1 MSWHHKRKFLQIAGE
16 STAKAISK
24 SKDLSIEEKSPERIP
39 QSNKLNIDQPPNSR
53 KQLNKWRG
61 EIDSQAFWNLFHKE
75 RHTNIIDSR
84 YKQYLNELE
93 LARVEI
99 LGGKTYEGTISNI
112 TSSTANRFNDAFSN
126 NDEKDLIPPI
136 ALNIFLKELC
146 GMKMPSSTITLFK
159 SIKKTLNPHKK
170 SFEDLIDCLEN
181 QDDYENQAIQILKKI
196 IELDDKEDQPQSN
209 NDNETKGDD
218 KDTDDES
225 DDSQNA
231 QTEDVDSSTDEVNTI
246 DDVEYETSEVDDTSV
261 QEEIDID
268 REFFEQD
275 FAKTNQPYYAF
286 TDKFDEVINAS
297 DLATDQEI
305 RRLREQLDR
314 FIEPHKI
321 TIGKLANR
329 LQRLLMAQQ
338 KREWSFN
345 LDEGILDTARL
356 SRVITKPGSPLS
368 FKLESE
374 NEFKD
379 TVVTLLIDSSGSMR
393 GRSMTLAAICGD
405 IIGSTLDRCNIKTEI
420 LGFTTKHWKGGEARK
435 LWISQGSNANPGRLN
450 DLRHIIFKSADDP
463 FRRSRKNFGV
473 MLREGLLKENIDGE
487 ALLWSFKRLLP
498 RQEQRKILIV
508 ISDGAPVDDSTLS
521 SNHSDYLENHLKAV
535 INKIELSKYV
545 ELLAIG
551 IGHDVSKYYDQ
562 SITINRAEEL
572 GEVLLNE
579 LTQLLTDSSL
589 KIN

>member
-1 MSWHHKRKFLQIAGE
+1 MSWQHKRKFLQTAGE

-24 SKDLSIEEKSPERIP
+24 SKDLFIEAKSPERIP

-53 KQLNKWRG
+53 RQLNKWRG

-75 RHTNIIDSR
+75 SPKMIDSR
-84 YKQYLNELE
+84 YKQYLDELE

-112 TSSTANRFNDAFSN
+112 TSSTANRFNEAFAS
-126 NDEKDLIPPI
+126 NDEKDPIPPI
-136 ALNIFLKELC
+136 ALNIFLKELY
-146 GMKMPSSTITLFK
+146 GIEMPSSTITLFR
-159 SIKKTLNPHKK
+159 SIKKILNPHKK
-170 SFEDLIDCLEN
+170 SFENLIDCLED
-181 QDDYENQAIQILKKI
+181 QDNYESQAIKILKKI
-196 IELDDKEDQPQSN
+196 IVLDDDEDQSHSN
-209 NDNETKGDD
+209 HDNETQGDD
-218 KDTDDES
+218 QDIEDENN
-225 DDSQNA
+225 DSQTTE
-231 QTEDVDSSTDEVNTI
+231 TEDVDSSIDEVDAI
-246 DDVEYETSEVDDTSV
+246 DDVEYEASEVDDTSV

-275 FAKTNQPYYAF
+275 FAKSNQPYYAF

-297 DLATDQEI
+297 DLATEQEI

-551 IGHDVSKYYDQ
+551 IGHDVSKYYDR

-579 LTQLLTDSSL
+579 LTQLLTDTSL
-589 KIN
+589 KTA

>member
-1 MSWHHKRKFLQIAGE
+1 MSWQHKRKFLQTAGE

-24 SKDLSIEEKSPERIP
+24 SKDLLIEAKSPERIP
-39 QSNKLNIDQPPNSR
+39 QSNRLNIDQPPNSR
-53 KQLNKWRG
+53 RQLNKWRG

-75 RHTNIIDSR
+75 SPKMIDSR

-112 TSSTANRFNDAFSN
+112 TSSTANRFNEAFAS
-126 NDEKDLIPPI
+126 NDEKDPIPPI
-136 ALNIFLKELC
+136 ALNIFLKELY
-146 GMKMPSSTITLFK
+146 GIKMPSSTITLFR
-159 SIKKTLNPHKK
+159 SIKKILNPHKK
-170 SFEDLIDCLEN
+170 SFEKLIDYLEN
-181 QDDYENQAIQILKKI
+181 QDNYESQAMKIIKKI
-196 IELDDKEDQPQSN
+196 IVLDDNEDQSPSN
-209 NDNETKGDD
+209 HDNETQGDNQD
-218 KDTDDES
+218 IEDENN
-225 DDSQNA
+225 DSQTTE
-231 QTEDVDSSTDEVNTI
+231 TEDVDSSIDEVDAI

-275 FAKTNQPYYAF
+275 FAKSNQPYYAF

-297 DLATDQEI
+297 DLATEQEI

-435 LWISQGSNANPGRLN
+435 LWISQGSNTNPGRLN

-535 INKIELSKYV
+535 INKIESSKYV

-551 IGHDVSKYYDQ
+551 IGHDVSKYYDR

-579 LTQLLTDSSL
+579 LTQLLTDTSL
-589 KIN
+589 KTA

>member
-1 MSWHHKRKFLQIAGE
+1 MSWQHKRKFLQTAGE

-24 SKDLSIEEKSPERIP
+24 SKDLLIEAKSPERIP

-53 KQLNKWRG
+53 RQLNKWRG

-75 RHTNIIDSR
+75 SPKMIDSR

-112 TSSTANRFNDAFSN
+112 TSSTANRFNEAFAS
-126 NDEKDLIPPI
+126 NDEKDPIPPI
-136 ALNIFLKELC
+136 ALNIFLKELY
-146 GMKMPSSTITLFK
+146 GIKMPSSTIALFR
-159 SIKKTLNPHKK
+159 SIKKILNPHKK
-170 SFEDLIDCLEN
+170 SFEKLIDYLEN
-181 QDDYENQAIQILKKI
+181 QDNYESQAMKIIKKI
-196 IELDDKEDQPQSN
+196 IVLDDNEDQSPSN
-209 NDNETKGDD
+209 HDNETQGDNQD
-218 KDTDDES
+218 IEDENN
-225 DDSQNA
+225 DSQTTE
-231 QTEDVDSSTDEVNTI
+231 TEDVDSSIDEVDAI

-275 FAKTNQPYYAF
+275 FAKSNQPYYAF

-297 DLATDQEI
+297 DLATEQEI

-435 LWISQGSNANPGRLN
+435 LWISQGSNTNPGRLN

-535 INKIELSKYV
+535 INKIESSKYV

-551 IGHDVSKYYDQ
+551 IGHDVSKYYDR

-579 LTQLLTDSSL
+579 LTQLLTDTSL
-589 KIN
+589 KTA

>member
-1 MSWHHKRKFLQIAGE
+1 MSWQHKRKFLQTAGE

-24 SKDLSIEEKSPERIP
+24 SKDLFIEAKSPERIP

-53 KQLNKWRG
+53 RQLNKWRG

-75 RHTNIIDSR
+75 SPKMIDSR
-84 YKQYLNELE
+84 YKQYLDELE

-112 TSSTANRFNDAFSN
+112 TSSTANRFNEAFAN

-136 ALNIFLKELC
+136 ALNIFLKELY
-146 GMKMPSSTITLFK
+146 GIKMPTSTITLFR
-159 SIKKTLNPHKK
+159 SIKKILNPHKK
-170 SFEDLIDCLEN
+170 SFENLIDYLED
-181 QDDYENQAIQILKKI
+181 QDNYESQAIKILKKI
-196 IELDDKEDQPQSN
+196 IVLDDDEDQSHSN
-209 NDNETKGDD
+209 HDNETQGDD
-218 KDTDDES
+218 QDIEDENN
-225 DDSQNA
+225 DSQTTE
-231 QTEDVDSSTDEVNTI
+231 TEDVDSSIDEVDAI
-246 DDVEYETSEVDDTSV
+246 DDVEYEASEVDDTSV

-275 FAKTNQPYYAF
+275 FAKSNQPYYAF

-297 DLATDQEI
+297 DLATEQEI

-551 IGHDVSKYYDQ
+551 IGHDVSKYYDR

-579 LTQLLTDSSL
+579 LTQLLTDTSL
-589 KIN
+589 KTA

>member
-1 MSWHHKRKFLQIAGE
+1 MSWQHKRKFLQTAGE

-24 SKDLSIEEKSPERIP
+24 SKDLFIEAKSPERIP

-53 KQLNKWRG
+53 RQLNKWRG

-75 RHTNIIDSR
+75 SPKMIDSR

-112 TSSTANRFNDAFSN
+112 TSSTANRFNEAFAN
-126 NDEKDLIPPI
+126 YDEKNSIPPI
-136 ALNIFLKELC
+136 ALNIFLKELY
-146 GMKMPSSTITLFK
+146 GIKMPSSTITLFR
-159 SIKKTLNPHKK
+159 SIKKILNPHKK
-170 SFEDLIDCLEN
+170 SIEKLIDYLED
-181 QDDYENQAIQILKKI
+181 QDNFESQAIKILKKI
-196 IELDDKEDQPQSN
+196 IVLDDDEDQSHSN
-209 NDNETKGDD
+209 HDNETQGNDQD
-218 KDTDDES
+218 IEDENN
-225 DDSQNA
+225 DSQTTE
-231 QTEDVDSSTDEVNTI
+231 TEDVDSSIDEVDAI
-246 DDVEYETSEVDDTSV
+246 DDVEYEASEVDDTSV

-275 FAKTNQPYYAF
+275 FAKSNQPYYAF

-297 DLATDQEI
+297 DLATEQEI

-551 IGHDVSKYYDQ
+551 IGHDVSKYYDR

-579 LTQLLTDSSL
+579 LTQLLTDTSL
-589 KIN
+589 KTA

>member
-1 MSWHHKRKFLQIAGE
+1 MSWQHKRKFLQTAGE

-24 SKDLSIEEKSPERIP
+24 SKDLFIEAKSPERIP

-53 KQLNKWRG
+53 RQLNKWRG

-75 RHTNIIDSR
+75 SPKMIDSR
-84 YKQYLNELE
+84 YKQYLDELE

-112 TSSTANRFNDAFSN
+112 TSSTANRFNEAFAS
-126 NDEKDLIPPI
+126 NDEKDPIPPI
-136 ALNIFLKELC
+136 ALNIFLKELY
-146 GMKMPSSTITLFK
+146 GIKMPTSTITLFR
-159 SIKKTLNPHKK
+159 SIKKILNPHKK
-170 SFEDLIDCLEN
+170 SFENLIDYLED
-181 QDDYENQAIQILKKI
+181 QDNYESQAIKILKKI
-196 IELDDKEDQPQSN
+196 IVLDDDEDQSHSN
-209 NDNETKGDD
+209 HDNETQGDD
-218 KDTDDES
+218 QDIEDENN
-225 DDSQNA
+225 DSQTTE
-231 QTEDVDSSTDEVNTI
+231 TEDVDSSIDEVDAI
-246 DDVEYETSEVDDTSV
+246 DDVEYEASEVDDTSV

-275 FAKTNQPYYAF
+275 FAKSNQPYYAF

-297 DLATDQEI
+297 DLATEQEI

-551 IGHDVSKYYDQ
+551 IGHDVSKYYDR

-579 LTQLLTDSSL
+579 LTQLLTDTSL
-589 KIN
+589 KTA

>member
-1 MSWHHKRKFLQIAGE
+1 MSWQHKRKFLQTAGE
-16 STAKAISK
+16 STAKAISR
-24 SKDLSIEEKSPERIP
+24 SKDLFIEAKSPERIP

-75 RHTNIIDSR
+75 SPKMVDSR

-112 TSSTANRFNDAFSN
+112 TSSTANRFNEAFAN
-126 NDEKDLIPPI
+126 NDEKDSIPPI
-136 ALNIFLKELC
+136 ALNIFLKELY
-146 GMKMPSSTITLFK
+146 GIKMPPSTITLFR
-159 SIKKTLNPHKK
+159 SIKKILNPHKK
-170 SFEDLIDCLEN
+170 SFEKLIDYLED
-181 QDDYENQAIQILKKI
+181 QDNFKSQAIKILKKI
-196 IELDDKEDQPQSN
+196 IVLDDDEDQSHSN
-209 NDNETKGDD
+209 HDNETQGDD
-218 KDTDDES
+218 QDIEDENN
-225 DDSQNA
+225 DSQTTE
-231 QTEDVDSSTDEVNTI
+231 TEDVDSSIDEVDAI
-246 DDVEYETSEVDDTSV
+246 DDVEYEASEVDDTSV

-275 FAKTNQPYYAF
+275 FAKSNQPYYAF

-297 DLATDQEI
+297 DLATEQEI

-435 LWISQGSNANPGRLN
+435 LWISQGSNPNPGRLN

-551 IGHDVSKYYDQ
+551 IGHDVSKYYDR

-579 LTQLLTDSSL
+579 LTQLLTDTSL
-589 KIN
+589 KTA

>member
-1 MSWHHKRKFLQIAGE
+1 MSWQHKRKFLQTAGE
-16 STAKAISK
+16 STAKAISR
-24 SKDLSIEEKSPERIP
+24 SKDLFIEAKSPERIP

-53 KQLNKWRG
+53 RQLNKWRG

-75 RHTNIIDSR
+75 SPEMIDSR

-112 TSSTANRFNDAFSN
+112 TSSTANRFNEAFAN
-126 NDEKDLIPPI
+126 NDEKDSIPPI
-136 ALNIFLKELC
+136 ALNIFLKELY
-146 GMKMPSSTITLFK
+146 GIKMPPSTITLFR
-159 SIKKTLNPHKK
+159 SIKKILNPHKK
-170 SFEDLIDCLEN
+170 SFEKLIDYLED
-181 QDDYENQAIQILKKI
+181 QDNFKSQAIKILKKI
-196 IELDDKEDQPQSN
+196 IVLDDDEDQSHSN
-209 NDNETKGDD
+209 HDNETQGDD
-218 KDTDDES
+218 QDIEDENN
-225 DDSQNA
+225 DSQTTE
-231 QTEDVDSSTDEVNTI
+231 TEDVDSSIDEVDAI
-246 DDVEYETSEVDDTSV
+246 DDVEYEASEVDDTSV

-275 FAKTNQPYYAF
+275 FAKSNQPYYAF

-297 DLATDQEI
+297 DLATEQEI

-435 LWISQGSNANPGRLN
+435 LWISQGSNPNPGRLN

-521 SNHSDYLENHLKAV
+521 SNHSDYLENHLKTV

-551 IGHDVSKYYDQ
+551 IGHDVSKYYDR

-579 LTQLLTDSSL
+579 LTHLLTDTSL
-589 KIN
+589 KTA

>member
-1 MSWHHKRKFLQIAGE
+1 MSWQHKRKFLQTAGE
-16 STAKAISK
+16 STAKAISR
-24 SKDLSIEEKSPERIP
+24 SKDLFIEAKSPERIP

-53 KQLNKWRG
+53 RQLNKWRG

-75 RHTNIIDSR
+75 IPKMIDSR

-99 LGGKTYEGTISNI
+99 LGGKTYEGTVSNI
-112 TSSTANRFNDAFSN
+112 ASSTANRFNEAFAN
-126 NDEKDLIPPI
+126 YDEKNSIPPI
-136 ALNIFLKELC
+136 ALNIFLKELY
-146 GMKMPSSTITLFK
+146 GIKMPSSTITLFR
-159 SIKKTLNPHKK
+159 SIKKILNPHKK
-170 SFEDLIDCLEN
+170 SIEKLIDYLED
-181 QDDYENQAIQILKKI
+181 QDNFENQAIKILKKI
-196 IELDDKEDQPQSN
+196 IVLDDDEDQSHSN
-209 NDNETKGDD
+209 HDNETQGDD
-218 KDTDDES
+218 QDIEDENN
-225 DDSQNA
+225 DSQTTE
-231 QTEDVDSSTDEVNTI
+231 TEDVDSSIDEVDAI
-246 DDVEYETSEVDDTSV
+246 DDVEYEASEVDDTSV

-275 FAKTNQPYYAF
+275 FAKSNQPYYAF

-297 DLATDQEI
+297 DLATEQEI

-551 IGHDVSKYYDQ
+551 IGHDVSKYYDR

-579 LTQLLTDSSL
+579 LTQLLTDTSL
-589 KIN
+589 KTA

>member
-1 MSWHHKRKFLQIAGE
+1 MSWQHKRKFLQTAGE

-24 SKDLSIEEKSPERIP
+24 SKDLFIEAKSPERIP

-53 KQLNKWRG
+53 RQLNKWRG
-61 EIDSQAFWNLFHKE
+61 EIDSQAFWNLFHKQGPKM
-75 RHTNIIDSR
+75 IDSR

-112 TSSTANRFNDAFSN
+112 TSSTANRFNEAFAN
-126 NDEKDLIPPI
+126 NDEKDSIPPI
-136 ALNIFLKELC
+136 ALNIFLKELY
-146 GMKMPSSTITLFK
+146 GIKMPASTITLFR
-159 SIKKTLNPHKK
+159 SIKKILNPHKK
-170 SFEDLIDCLEN
+170 SFEKLIDYLED
-181 QDDYENQAIQILKKI
+181 QDNYESQAIKILKKI
-196 IELDDKEDQPQSN
+196 IVLDDDDDKSPSN
-209 NDNETKGDD
+209 HDNETQGDD
-218 KDTDDES
+218 QDIEDENN
-225 DDSQNA
+225 DSQTTE
-231 QTEDVDSSTDEVNTI
+231 TEDVDSSIDEVDAI

-275 FAKTNQPYYAF
+275 FAKSNQPYYAF

-297 DLATDQEI
+297 DLATEQEI

-435 LWISQGSNANPGRLN
+435 LWISQGSNTNPGRLN

-535 INKIELSKYV
+535 INKIESSKYV

-551 IGHDVSKYYDQ
+551 IGHDVSKYYDR

-579 LTQLLTDSSL
+579 LTQLLTDTSL
-589 KIN
+589 KTA

>member
-1 MSWHHKRKFLQIAGE
+1 MSWQHKRKFLQTAGE
-16 STAKAISK
+16 STAKAISR
-24 SKDLSIEEKSPERIP
+24 SKDLFIEAKSPERIP

-53 KQLNKWRG
+53 RQLNKWRG

-75 RHTNIIDSR
+75 SPEMIDSR

-112 TSSTANRFNDAFSN
+112 TSSTANRFNEAFAN
-126 NDEKDLIPPI
+126 NDEKDSIPPI
-136 ALNIFLKELC
+136 ALNIFLKELY
-146 GMKMPSSTITLFK
+146 GIKMPSSTITLFR
-159 SIKKTLNPHKK
+159 SIRKILNPHKK
-170 SFEDLIDCLEN
+170 SFEKLIDCLEN
-181 QDDYENQAIQILKKI
+181 QDNYESQAIKILEKI
-196 IELDDKEDQPQSN
+196 IVLDDDEDQSPN
-209 NDNETKGDD
+209 NHDNETQGDD
-218 KDTDDES
+218 QDIEDENN
-225 DDSQNA
+225 DSQTTE
-231 QTEDVDSSTDEVNTI
+231 TEDVDSSIDEVDAI
-246 DDVEYETSEVDDTSV
+246 DDFEYETAEVDDTSV

-275 FAKTNQPYYAF
+275 FAKSNQPYYAF

-297 DLATDQEI
+297 DLATEQEI

-374 NEFKD
+374 NEFKN

-435 LWISQGSNANPGRLN
+435 LWISQGSNVNPGRLN

-551 IGHDVSKYYDQ
+551 IGHDVSKYYDR

-579 LTQLLTDSSL
+579 LTQLLTDTSL
-589 KIN
+589 KTG

>member
-1 MSWHHKRKFLQIAGE
+1 MSWQHKRKFLQTAGE

-24 SKDLSIEEKSPERIP
+24 SKDLFIEAKSPERIP

-53 KQLNKWRG
+53 RQLNKWRG

-75 RHTNIIDSR
+75 SPKMIDSR
-84 YKQYLNELE
+84 YKQYLDELE

-112 TSSTANRFNDAFSN
+112 TSSTANRFNEAFAN

-136 ALNIFLKELC
+136 ALNIFLKELY
-146 GMKMPSSTITLFK
+146 GIEMPSSTITLFR
-159 SIKKTLNPHKK
+159 SIKKILNPHKK
-170 SFEDLIDCLEN
+170 SFENLIDYLED
-181 QDDYENQAIQILKKI
+181 QDNYESQAIKILKKI
-196 IELDDKEDQPQSN
+196 IVLDDDEDQSHSN
-209 NDNETKGDD
+209 HDNETQGDD
-218 KDTDDES
+218 QDIEDENN
-225 DDSQNA
+225 DSQTTE
-231 QTEDVDSSTDEVNTI
+231 TEDVDSSIDEVDAI
-246 DDVEYETSEVDDTSV
+246 DDVEYEASEVDDTSV

-275 FAKTNQPYYAF
+275 FAKSNQPYYAF

-297 DLATDQEI
+297 DLATEQEI

-551 IGHDVSKYYDQ
+551 IGHDVSKYYDR

-579 LTQLLTDSSL
+579 LTQLLTDTSL
-589 KIN
+589 KTA

>member
-1 MSWHHKRKFLQIAGE
+1 MSWQHKRKFLQTAGE

-24 SKDLSIEEKSPERIP
+24 SKDLFIEEKNPERIP

-75 RHTNIIDSR
+75 SHSKIIDTKH
-84 YKQYLNELE
+84 KQYLNELE

-112 TSSTANRFNDAFSN
+112 TSSTANRFNDAFPN
-126 NDEKDLIPPI
+126 NDEKDSIPPI
-136 ALNIFLKELC
+136 ALNIFLKELY
-146 GMKMPSSTITLFK
+146 GIKMPSSTITLFR
-159 SIKKTLNPHKK
+159 SIKKILSPHRK
-170 SFEDLIDCLEN
+170 SFEKLIDYLEN
-181 QDDYENQAIQILKKI
+181 QNEYESQAIKILEKI
-196 IELDDKEDQPQSN
+196 IVLDDEEDQSHSN
-209 NDNETKGDD
+209 HDNETQGDD
-218 KDTDDES
+218 QNIEDENN
-225 DDSQNA
+225 DSQTA
-231 QTEDVDSSTDEVNTI
+231 ETEDVDSSIDEVDAV
-246 DDVEYETSEVDDTSV
+246 DDVEYETSEVDHTSV

-275 FAKTNQPYYAF
+275 FAKSNQPYYAF

-297 DLATDQEI
+297 DLATEQEI

-535 INKIELSKYV
+535 INKIESSKYV

-551 IGHDVSKYYDQ
+551 IGHDVSKYYDR

-572 GEVLLNE
+572 GEVLLDE
-579 LTQLLTDSSL
+579 LTQLLTDTSL
-589 KIN
+589 KNA

>member
-1 MSWHHKRKFLQIAGE
+1 MSWQHKRKFLQTAGE
-16 STAKAISK
+16 STAKAISR
-24 SKDLSIEEKSPERIP
+24 SKDLFIEAKSPERIP

-53 KQLNKWRG
+53 RQLNKWRG

-75 RHTNIIDSR
+75 SPKMVDSR

-112 TSSTANRFNDAFSN
+112 TSSTANRFNEAFAN
-126 NDEKDLIPPI
+126 NDEKDSIPPI
-136 ALNIFLKELC
+136 ALNIFLKELY
-146 GMKMPSSTITLFK
+146 GIKMPPSTITLFR
-159 SIKKTLNPHKK
+159 SIKKILNPHKK
-170 SFEDLIDCLEN
+170 SFEKLIDYLED
-181 QDDYENQAIQILKKI
+181 QDNYESQAIKILKKI
-196 IELDDKEDQPQSN
+196 IVLDDDDDKSPSN
-209 NDNETKGDD
+209 HDNETQGDD
-218 KDTDDES
+218 QDIEDENN
-225 DDSQNA
+225 DSQTTE
-231 QTEDVDSSTDEVNTI
+231 TEDVDSSIDEVDAI
-246 DDVEYETSEVDDTSV
+246 DDVEYEASEVDDTSV

-268 REFFEQD
+268 REFLEQD
-275 FAKTNQPYYAF
+275 FAKSNQPYYAF

-297 DLATDQEI
+297 DLATEQEI

-435 LWISQGSNANPGRLN
+435 LWISQGSNPNPGRLN

-551 IGHDVSKYYDQ
+551 IGHDVSKYYDR

-579 LTQLLTDSSL
+579 LTQLLTDTSL
-589 KIN
+589 KTA

>member
-1 MSWHHKRKFLQIAGE
+1 MSWQHKRKFLQTAGE

-24 SKDLSIEEKSPERIP
+24 SKDLFIEAKSPERIP

-53 KQLNKWRG
+53 RQLNKWRG

-75 RHTNIIDSR
+75 SPKMIDSR

-112 TSSTANRFNDAFSN
+112 ASSTANRFNEAFAN
-126 NDEKDLIPPI
+126 YDEKNSIPPI
-136 ALNIFLKELC
+136 ALNIFLKELY
-146 GMKMPSSTITLFK
+146 GIKMPSSTITLFR
-159 SIKKTLNPHKK
+159 SIKKILNPHKK
-170 SFEDLIDCLEN
+170 SIEKLIDYLED
-181 QDDYENQAIQILKKI
+181 QDNFESQAIKILKKI
-196 IELDDKEDQPQSN
+196 IVLDDDEDQSHSN
-209 NDNETKGDD
+209 HDNETQGDD
-218 KDTDDES
+218 QDIEDENN
-225 DDSQNA
+225 DSQTTE
-231 QTEDVDSSTDEVNTI
+231 TEDVDSSIDEVDAI
-246 DDVEYETSEVDDTSV
+246 DDVEYEASEVDDTSV

-275 FAKTNQPYYAF
+275 FAKSNQPYYAF

-297 DLATDQEI
+297 DLATEQEI

-551 IGHDVSKYYDQ
+551 IGHDVSKYYDR

-579 LTQLLTDSSL
+579 LTQLLTDTSL
-589 KIN
+589 KTA

>member
-1 MSWHHKRKFLQIAGE
+1 MSWQHKRKFLQTAGE
-16 STAKAISK
+16 STAKAISR
-24 SKDLSIEEKSPERIP
+24 SKDLFIEAKSPERIP

-53 KQLNKWRG
+53 RQLNKWRG

-75 RHTNIIDSR
+75 SPKMIDSR
-84 YKQYLNELE
+84 YKQYLDELE

-112 TSSTANRFNDAFSN
+112 TSSTANRFNEAFAS
-126 NDEKDLIPPI
+126 NDEKDPIPPI
-136 ALNIFLKELC
+136 ALNIFLKELY
-146 GMKMPSSTITLFK
+146 GIKMPTSTITLFR
-159 SIKKTLNPHKK
+159 SIKKILNPHKK
-170 SFEDLIDCLEN
+170 SFENLIDCLED
-181 QDDYENQAIQILKKI
+181 QDNYESQAIKILKKI
-196 IELDDKEDQPQSN
+196 IVLDDDEDQSHSN
-209 NDNETKGDD
+209 HDNETKGDD
-218 KDTDDES
+218 QDIEDENN
-225 DDSQNA
+225 DSQTTE
-231 QTEDVDSSTDEVNTI
+231 TEDVDSSIDEVDAI
-246 DDVEYETSEVDDTSV
+246 DDVEYEASEVDDTSV

-275 FAKTNQPYYAF
+275 FAKSNQPYYAF

-297 DLATDQEI
+297 DLATEQEI

-521 SNHSDYLENHLKAV
+521 SNHSDYLENHLKTV

-551 IGHDVSKYYDQ
+551 IGHDVSKYYDR

-579 LTQLLTDSSL
+579 LTQLLTDTSL
-589 KIN
+589 KTA

>member
-1 MSWHHKRKFLQIAGE
+1 MSWQHKRKFLQTAGE
-16 STAKAISK
+16 STAKAISR
-24 SKDLSIEEKSPERIP
+24 SKDLFIEAKSPERIP

-53 KQLNKWRG
+53 RQLNKWRG

-75 RHTNIIDSR
+75 SPEMIDSR

-112 TSSTANRFNDAFSN
+112 TSSTANRFNEAFAN
-126 NDEKDLIPPI
+126 NDEKDSIPPI
-136 ALNIFLKELC
+136 ALNIFLKELY
-146 GMKMPSSTITLFK
+146 GIKMPTSTITLFR
-159 SIKKTLNPHKK
+159 SIKKILNPHKK
-170 SFEDLIDCLEN
+170 SFEKLIDYLED
-181 QDDYENQAIQILKKI
+181 QDNFKSQAIKILKKI
-196 IELDDKEDQPQSN
+196 IVLDDDEDQSHSN
-209 NDNETKGDD
+209 HDNETQGDD
-218 KDTDDES
+218 QDIEDENN
-225 DDSQNA
+225 DSQTT
-231 QTEDVDSSTDEVNTI
+231 QTEDVDSSIDEVDAI
-246 DDVEYETSEVDDTSV
+246 DDVEYEASEVDDTSV

-275 FAKTNQPYYAF
+275 FAKSNQPYYAF

-297 DLATDQEI
+297 DLATEQEI

-435 LWISQGSNANPGRLN
+435 LWISQGSNPNPGRLN

-521 SNHSDYLENHLKAV
+521 SNHSDYLENHLKTV

-551 IGHDVSKYYDQ
+551 IGHDVSKYYDR

-579 LTQLLTDSSL
+579 LTQLLTDTSL
-589 KIN
+589 KTA

>member
-1 MSWHHKRKFLQIAGE
+1 MSWQHKRKFLQTAGE

-24 SKDLSIEEKSPERIP
+24 SKDLLIEAKSPERIP
-39 QSNKLNIDQPPNSR
+39 QSNRLNIDQPPNSR
-53 KQLNKWRG
+53 RQLNKWRG

-75 RHTNIIDSR
+75 SPKMIDSR

-112 TSSTANRFNDAFSN
+112 TSSTANRFNEAFAS
-126 NDEKDLIPPI
+126 NDEKDPIPPI
-136 ALNIFLKELC
+136 ALNIFLKELY
-146 GMKMPSSTITLFK
+146 GIKMPSSTITLFR
-159 SIKKTLNPHKK
+159 SIKKILNPHKK
-170 SFEDLIDCLEN
+170 SFEKLIDYLEN
-181 QDDYENQAIQILKKI
+181 QDNYESQAMKIIKKI
-196 IELDDKEDQPQSN
+196 IVLDDNEDQSPSN
-209 NDNETKGDD
+209 HDNETQGDNQD
-218 KDTDDES
+218 IEDENN
-225 DDSQNA
+225 DSQTTE
-231 QTEDVDSSTDEVNTI
+231 TEDVDSSIDEVDAI

-275 FAKTNQPYYAF
+275 FAKSNQPYYAF

-297 DLATDQEI
+297 DLATEQEI

-535 INKIELSKYV
+535 INKIESSKYV

-551 IGHDVSKYYDQ
+551 IGHDVSKYYDR

-579 LTQLLTDSSL
+579 LTQLLTDTSL
-589 KIN
+589 KTA

>member
-1 MSWHHKRKFLQIAGE
+1 MSWQHKRKFLQTAGE
-16 STAKAISK
+16 STAKAISR
-24 SKDLSIEEKSPERIP
+24 SKDLFIEAKSPERIP

-53 KQLNKWRG
+53 RQLNKWRG

-75 RHTNIIDSR
+75 SPKMIDSR

-99 LGGKTYEGTISNI
+99 LGGKTYEGTVSNI
-112 TSSTANRFNDAFSN
+112 ASSTANRFNEAFAN
-126 NDEKDLIPPI
+126 YDEKNSIPPI
-136 ALNIFLKELC
+136 ALNIFLKELY
-146 GMKMPSSTITLFK
+146 GIKMPSSTITLFR
-159 SIKKTLNPHKK
+159 SIKKILNPHKK
-170 SFEDLIDCLEN
+170 SIEKLIDYLED
-181 QDDYENQAIQILKKI
+181 QDNFESQAIKILKKI
-196 IELDDKEDQPQSN
+196 IVLDDDEDQSHSN
-209 NDNETKGDD
+209 HDNETQGDD
-218 KDTDDES
+218 QDIEDENN
-225 DDSQNA
+225 DSQTTE
-231 QTEDVDSSTDEVNTI
+231 TEDVDSSIDEVDAI
-246 DDVEYETSEVDDTSV
+246 DDVEYEASEVDDTSV

-275 FAKTNQPYYAF
+275 FAKSNQPYYAF

-297 DLATDQEI
+297 DLATEQEI

-551 IGHDVSKYYDQ
+551 IGHDVSKYYDR

-579 LTQLLTDSSL
+579 LTQLLTDTSL
-589 KIN
+589 KTA

>member
-1 MSWHHKRKFLQIAGE
+1 MSWQHKRKFLQTAGE

-24 SKDLSIEEKSPERIP
+24 SKDLLIEAKSPERIP
-39 QSNKLNIDQPPNSR
+39 QSNRLNIDQPPNSR
-53 KQLNKWRG
+53 RQLNKWRG

-75 RHTNIIDSR
+75 SPKMIDSR

-112 TSSTANRFNDAFSN
+112 TSSTANRFNEAFAS
-126 NDEKDLIPPI
+126 NDEKDPIPPI
-136 ALNIFLKELC
+136 ALNIFLKELY
-146 GMKMPSSTITLFK
+146 GIKMPSSTITLFR
-159 SIKKTLNPHKK
+159 SIKKILNPHKK
-170 SFEDLIDCLEN
+170 SFEKLIDYLEN
-181 QDDYENQAIQILKKI
+181 QDNYESQAMKIIKKI
-196 IELDDKEDQPQSN
+196 IVLDDNEDQSHSN
-209 NDNETKGDD
+209 HDNETQGDNQD
-218 KDTDDES
+218 IEDENN
-225 DDSQNA
+225 DSQTTE
-231 QTEDVDSSTDEVNTI
+231 TEDVDSSIDEVDAI

-275 FAKTNQPYYAF
+275 FAKSNQPYYAF

-297 DLATDQEI
+297 DLATEQEI

-435 LWISQGSNANPGRLN
+435 LWISQGSNTNPGRLN

-535 INKIELSKYV
+535 INKIESSKYV

-551 IGHDVSKYYDQ
+551 IGHDVSKYYDR

-579 LTQLLTDSSL
+579 LTQLLTDTSL
-589 KIN
+589 KTA

>member
-1 MSWHHKRKFLQIAGE
+1 MSWQHKRKFLQTAGE

-24 SKDLSIEEKSPERIP
+24 SKDLLIEAKSPERIP
-39 QSNKLNIDQPPNSR
+39 QSNRLNIDQPPNSR
-53 KQLNKWRG
+53 RQLNKWRG

-75 RHTNIIDSR
+75 SPKMIDSR

-112 TSSTANRFNDAFSN
+112 TSSTANRFNEAFAS
-126 NDEKDLIPPI
+126 NDEKDPIPPI
-136 ALNIFLKELC
+136 ALNIFLKELY
-146 GMKMPSSTITLFK
+146 GIKMPSSTITLFR
-159 SIKKTLNPHKK
+159 SIKKILNPHKK
-170 SFEDLIDCLEN
+170 SFEKLIDYLEN
-181 QDDYENQAIQILKKI
+181 QDNYESQAMKIIKKI
-196 IELDDKEDQPQSN
+196 IVLDDNEDQSPRN
-209 NDNETKGDD
+209 HDNETQGDNQD
-218 KDTDDES
+218 IEDENN
-225 DDSQNA
+225 DSQTTE
-231 QTEDVDSSTDEVNTI
+231 TEDVDSSIDEVDAI

-275 FAKTNQPYYAF
+275 FAKSNQPYYAF

-297 DLATDQEI
+297 DLATEQEI

-435 LWISQGSNANPGRLN
+435 LWISQGSNTNPGRLN

-535 INKIELSKYV
+535 INKIESSKYV

-551 IGHDVSKYYDQ
+551 IGHDVSKYYDR

-579 LTQLLTDSSL
+579 LTQLLTDTSL
-589 KIN
+589 KTA